1 MGDIG
6 GGGTQG
12 LPLAAW
18 PQGRDAL
25 RQQAGQAGHLQPLG
39 PSSRCMAFV
48 GGVDRSRSLVG
59 GWTALGLSYKCIHK
73 HIDSWVEG

>member
-39 PSSRCMAFV
+39 TVLSVHGICWGGGPLSVSR
-48 GGVDRSRSLVG
+48 GGVDRSRSLV
-59 GWTALGLSYKCIHK
+59 
-73 HIDSWVEG
+73 